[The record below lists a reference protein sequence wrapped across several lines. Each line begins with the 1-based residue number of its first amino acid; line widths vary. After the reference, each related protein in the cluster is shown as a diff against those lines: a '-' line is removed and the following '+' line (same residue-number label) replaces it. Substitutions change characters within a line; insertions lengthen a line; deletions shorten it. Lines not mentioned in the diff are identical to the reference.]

1 MNRFISTC
9 IIVAAAWLLASC
21 GADKHLKKGDQ
32 YMAIGEYY
40 EASLEY
46 AKAYSKT
53 PPKKQENRGPI
64 AYKIGESNR
73 LMGYTAKALTG
84 YRNAARYKYT
94 DTLTYLYIGQLA
106 LRQRDYKSAKTAFE
120 QYLEQHPGDPAALT
134 GIQSCAAAPA
144 WRKQG
149 SEYTVREDRQFNA
162 NYADF
167 SPWLIGNDQIVYSST
182 RKTATGDEASGI
194 TGTKNGD
201 LFYAKK
207 DDKGKWQRPEP
218 LPDAVN
224 TAYDEGA
231 GTVSPDG
238 KTLYFTRCTW
248 DAQYPRMAQIY
259 QSARSDASWGKATPC
274 EIVKDTLSNYAHPA
288 VSPDGKYLYFV
299 SDMPGG
305 MGGTDIWRCTLSGD
319 HGFGPVENLGTPI
332 NTAGNER
339 FPTFRPNG
347 DLYYSSD
354 GMVGMGGLDLFR
366 ARLDTLTNKWDIWHL
381 PYPMNSEGDDFGMT
395 FDGEF
400 NRGYFSS
407 NRANQKG
414 WDKIY
419 TFEHP
424 EIVRT
429 MTGWVYEQDG
439 YELPKAVVYIVGDD
453 GTNKKI
459 GLKLDG
465 SFQEEIQAGVRYLLL
480 ATCDGYL
487 NVQQTLYVPPTE
499 GSIDTTLQF
508 PLPSMNIPVLV
519 RNVFYD
525 FDKATI
531 LPSSYPAL
539 EKLTDLLRK
548 NPSIVIELSSHC
560 DYRGTAEYNEKLS
573 QRRAESVVNYLT
585 THGIQK
591 ERVVARGYGKKRPKV
606 ITKKFAEMYPFLHAG
621 DTLTEAYIRK
631 LTKTQQDSCN
641 GLNRRTEFSVLSTKF
656 GLFDAQGNL
665 KPDALQNKPDTTQAK
680 KASAKPADTDKKQA
694 AGTNKKPTATTA
706 TANPAKKPAADN
718 TKKTSAATTNKK
730 PTETAKRQATDSI
743 KATADKHTAQTNK
756 NKPAATPA
764 RKDSTGKRRITMPGK
779 QSAPKD
785 SAATPTN
792 KSNATTA
799 GTKNKGGKGT
809 DSTVL

>member
-1 MNRFISTC
+1 MNRFIHTC
-9 IIVAAAWLLASC
+9 YILAAAWLLASC

-46 AKAYSKT
+46 AKAFSKT
-53 PPKKQENRGPI
+53 PPSKREERGPI
-64 AYKIGESNR
+64 AYKVGESNR
-73 LMGYTAKALTG
+73 LMGYTAKALSG
-84 YRNAARYKYT
+84 YRNAARYKYV
-94 DTLTYLYIGQLA
+94 DTLTYLHVGRLA
-106 LRQRDYKSAKTAFE
+106 LRQRDYKSAKAAFE
-120 QYLEQHPGDPAALT
+120 QYLEQHPNDPDALL
-134 GIQSCAAAPA
+134 GLQSCAAAPV

-162 NYADF
+162 NYADY
-167 SPWLIGNDQIVYSST
+167 SPWLIGNDQIIYSST

-201 LFYAKK
+201 IFYAKK
-207 DDKGKWQRPEP
+207 DDKGKWLRPEP
-218 LPDAVN
+218 LPDGVN
-224 TAYDEGA
+224 SAYDEGA

-238 KTLYFTRCTW
+238 KTLYFTRCAW
-248 DAQYPRMAQIY
+248 DAQYPRMAQIF
-259 QSARSDASWGKATPC
+259 QSARSDASWGKATLC
-274 EIVKDTLSNYAHPA
+274 EFAKDTLSSYAHPA
-288 VSPDGKYLYFV
+288 VSPDGKYIYFV

-305 MGGTDIWRCTLSGD
+305 LGGTDIWRCTLSGD
-319 HGFGPVENLGTPI
+319 HGFGPVENLGAPI

-354 GMVGMGGLDLFR
+354 GKVGMGGLDLYR
-366 ARLDTLTNKWDIWHL
+366 ARIDTLTNQWEVLHL

-395 FDGEF
+395 FDGAY

-424 EIVRT
+424 EIVRV

-465 SFQEEIQAGVRYLLL
+465 SFQEEIKAGVRYLML

-487 NVQQTLYVPPTE
+487 NVQQTLYIPPTE

-531 LPSSYPAL
+531 LPSSFPAL

-548 NPSIVIELSSHC
+548 NPSIAIELSSHC

-573 QRRAESVVNYLT
+573 QRRAESVVNYLI

-621 DTLTEAYIRK
+621 DTLTQAYINK
-631 LTKTQQDSCN
+631 LTKSQQDSCN
-641 GLNRRTEFSVLSTKF
+641 ALNRRTEFSVLSTKF
-656 GLFDAQGNL
+656 GLFDEQGNL
-665 KPDALQNKPDTTQAK
+665 KPDALKEKKDTIVTK
-680 KASAKPADTDKKQA
+680 KTETRKEAAKPAETGKNAADQKKAPAATDKKSPATKEATTEKKA
-694 AGTNKKPTATTA
+694 AATKDSTATKPAVTRSKPATKDSTA
-706 TANPAKKPAADN
+706 SKKPAE
-718 TKKTSAATTNKK
+718 TKKPITAA
-730 PTETAKRQATDSI
+730 
-743 KATADKHTAQTNK
+743 
-756 NKPAATPA
+756 
-764 RKDSTGKRRITMPGK
+764 
-779 QSAPKD
+779 KD
-785 SAATPTN
+785 SAQKPSRPSRLITTKGSTDKDKKKEDKKKEN
-792 KSNATTA
+792 KD
-799 GTKNKGGKGT
+799 KD
-809 DSTVL
+809 DSVDEIL